1 LQLTAKLDQYQVL
14 PSNTYNIDEKGFMIG
29 ILQTSKRYF
38 TSSEFKNKRL
48 KGAGQD
54 GSREWVT
61 IIASVC
67 QAGEPLPP
75 AIIYAAATNNHQDSW
90 YEDLHTD
97 QPIAHFITSPN
108 GWTNDDIGYEWL
120 TKVFD
125 RHTKRKARN
134 GRDYR
139 LLFLDGHS
147 SHINMR
153 FIEFCDSNKILL
165 MAYPPHSTHRLQPL
179 DVSLFNPLANYYSQN
194 LDDWL
199 RKSHGI
205 CSMSKRH
212 FWSLFKP
219 AFDTAFSADNIAS
232 GWRKTG
238 IYPLNSEVILSQ
250 VRVSESRP
258 TSSAASSISAFSS
271 SSWKRA
277 NRHYKATYGPALTR
291 EERKMHKTLDHLFA
305 KSQYQELEIEHLKER
320 LKLQEKQTKRQQTL
334 FGELRSQTD
343 TKAIFF
349 SPGKVQ
355 QARGLLARRK
365 RDKEEKADR
374 KRHDK
379 IVREERRLQKQLEQ
393 DRRRE
398 ERATAKLD
406 RERRLAQ
413 TRQAKEDMRLQK
425 QAEKQLLSE
434 SKLTR
439 TPQRRSPTKS
449 ARFKPYARPVSTA
462 QIVEAASPG
471 PSRSR
476 PQRRLPERYCD

>member
-1 LQLTAKLDQYQVL
+1 M
-14 PSNTYNIDEKGFMIG
+14 DEKGFMIG
-29 ILQTSKRYF
+29 ILQTSKR
-38 TSSEFKNKRL
+38 L

-54 GSREWVT
+54 GNREWVT

-90 YEDLHTD
+90 YEDLDTE

-108 GWTNDDIGYEWL
+108 GWTCDEIGYEWL
-120 TKVFD
+120 TQVFD
-125 RHTKRKARN
+125 RHTRRKARN

-194 LDDWL
+194 LDNWL
-199 RKSHGI
+199 RTSHGI

-212 FWSLFKP
+212 FWGLFKP
-219 AFDTAFSADNIAS
+219 AFDAAFSADNIAS

-238 IYPLNSEVILSQ
+238 LYPLDPEVILSQ
-250 VRVSESRP
+250 VRVSEPRP
-258 TSSAASSISAFSS
+258 TSSAASSCSAFSS

-277 NRHYKATYGPALTR
+277 DRHYKATYGPALTR
-291 EERKMHKTLDHLFA
+291 AERKIHKTLDHLCA
-305 KSQYQELEIEHLKER
+305 KTQHQDLQIELLQAR
-320 LKLQEKQTKRQQTL
+320 LELQEKHSKRQQTL
-334 FGELRSQTD
+334 FGELRSQAD

-355 QARGLLARRK
+355 VARDLLAKRE
-365 RDKEEKADR
+365 RDKEEEEDR
-374 KRHDK
+374 KRRAK
-379 IVREERRLQKQLEQ
+379 IAREEKKLQKQLEQ
-393 DRRRE
+393 VRRRE
-398 ERATAKLD
+398 ERAIAKLE
-406 RERRLAQ
+406 RARRLEEN
-413 TRQAKEDMRLQK
+413 RQAKEAIRLQK
-425 QAEKQLLSE
+425 QATKQLLSE
-434 SKLTR
+434 SELAR
-439 TPQRRSPTKS
+439 IPQRRPPIKS
-449 ARFKPYARPVSTA
+449 ARFKPYARPVLIA
-462 QIVEAASPG
+462 ERVEAPRPG
-471 PSRSR
+471 PSSSRS
-476 PQRRLPERYCD
+476 QRRLPQRYRD